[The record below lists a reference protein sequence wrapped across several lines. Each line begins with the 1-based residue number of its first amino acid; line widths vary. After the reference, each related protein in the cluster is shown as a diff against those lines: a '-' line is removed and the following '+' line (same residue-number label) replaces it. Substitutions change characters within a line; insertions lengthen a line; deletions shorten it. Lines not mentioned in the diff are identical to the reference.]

1 VKLLISP
8 QNVKEA
14 IEAIA
19 GGADIIDVKNPKEG
33 PLGAN
38 FPWVIQEIKQHLP
51 KKNVELSCTLGEA
64 PNLLGSMAL
73 AAYGA
78 ASLKVDYVKVGLS
91 GVQTVQNATD
101 LLENIVYA
109 VKMCNTKTKVVAAGY
124 GDYFRANSIEPQ
136 LVIQAAFTAKADI
149 VMLDTAIKDGQN
161 LFTFQTDHQL
171 EAFIN
176 TAHKQGLDV
185 ALAGSL
191 QKHDLSKVKS
201 LEANFVGLR
210 GAACQNNNR
219 NTGYIT
225 RERVRELVEHIRID
239 NLKNEIGTR

>member
-8 QNVKEA
+8 QNTKEA

-38 FPWVIQEIKQHLP
+38 FPWVIKEIKQLIP
-51 KKNVELSCTLGEA
+51 DNIELSCTLGEA
-64 PNLLGSMAL
+64 PNLPGSMTL

-78 ASLKVDYVKVGLS
+78 ASLNVDYIKVGLN
-91 GVQTVQNATD
+91 GIQTIQKAAD
-101 LLENIVYA
+101 LLEKIIHA
-109 VKMCNTKTKVVAAGY
+109 VKMCNSKARIVVAGY
-124 GDYFRANSIEPQ
+124 GDYLRAGSIEPQ
-136 LVIQAAFTAKADI
+136 HVIQAAFATKADI
-149 VMLDTAIKDGQN
+149 VMLDTAIKDGKN
-161 LFTFQTDHQL
+161 LFAFQTPQQL
-171 EAFIN
+171 ETFIKN
-176 TAHKQGLDV
+176 AHKHSLSV

-191 QKHDLSKVKS
+191 QIQDLPVIKKVGTDI
-201 LEANFVGLR
+201 VGLR

-225 RERVRELVEHIRID
+225 RERV
-239 NLKNEIGTR
+239 KEITEIIKQK